1 MDSYTQ
7 FKVRVT
13 TSSRRE
19 YVKEKKKGEL
29 EMAVREKP
37 KEGKANE
44 KVRELVASFCHV
56 PIKNVYLIKGSRVS
70 VKLIR
75 VYEHKN

>member
-37 KEGKANE
+37 KEGKDKKEIAS
-44 KVRELVASFCHV
+44 KSREEVNKAEA
-56 PIKNVYLIKGSRVS
+56 K
-70 VKLIR
+70 
-75 VYEHKN
+75 E